1 MKKEEVCHVIDTE
14 PDKKIAKVKVGRHSD
29 CKNCGACPG
38 SNSLIL
44 TVNNSI
50 GAEIGQKVVIE
61 VKEHNFLSSIYIV
74 YIQPLLLTVI
84 GVLIGF
90 YIAHLMNK
98 PATVF
103 EVVFGFAFF
112 TISVICIRVVDKKLT
127 KDKNNRP
134 SITKIIS

>member
-1 MKKEEVCHVIDTE
+1 MKKEEVCHVIDTDTE
-14 PDKKIAKVKVGRHSD
+14 QKIAKVKVGRHSE

-50 GAEIGQKVVIE
+50 GAQIGQKVVIE
-61 VKEHNFLSSIYIV
+61 VKEQNFLNSIYVV
-74 YIQPLLLTVI
+74 YIQPLLLTLI

-98 PATVF
+98 PATLF
-103 EVVFGFAFF
+103 ELVFGFSFF
-112 TISVICIRVVDKKLT
+112 VISIICIRVIDKKLT
-127 KDKNNRP
+127 RDKNNIP